1 MQFAYLSES
10 LGIKKVSETSIAGV
24 FEIDGLYGGYG
35 ITVGNALRRVLF
47 SSLPGAAVTQFKIK
61 GTQHQFSTVSGVAED
76 IVQISLNL
84 KRLRFRAHTDEP
96 QVLILK
102 VKGEKVVTAADIEA
116 NAQVE
121 IINSDAVIA
130 TLTDK
135 SSELEIELTVERG
148 LGFYPIE
155 ERKAD
160 KLPIG
165 TVAVDAA
172 FSPVVK
178 VNFSVENMR
187 VGDRT
192 DYNRLIISIETD
204 GSITPS
210 SALHKASN
218 ILKDHF
224 EKISQVEVKEFETM
238 ERPAEKKKTAKK
250 SAAKKKSSASTGG
263 RSSSGGKG
271 GSSSG
276 GKK

>member
-1 MQFAYLSES
+1 MKFAYLSES
-10 LGIKKVSETSIAGV
+10 LGIKKVSETGTAGV

-35 ITVGNALRRVLF
+35 ITVGNALRRALF

-61 GTQHQFSTVSGVAED
+61 GTQHQFSTISGVAED

-84 KRLRFRAHTDEP
+84 KKLRFRAHTDEP
-96 QVLILK
+96 QVLTIK
-102 VKGEKVVTAADIEA
+102 VKGEKTVTAADIET
-116 NAQVE
+116 NAE
-121 IINSDAVIA
+121 IGVINPDAVIA
-130 TLTDK
+130 TLTSK
-135 SSELEIELTVERG
+135 SSELEMELTVERG
-148 LGFYPIE
+148 LGFFPVE
-155 ERKAD
+155 ARKAD

-192 DYNRLIISIETD
+192 DYNRLIMSIETD

-224 EKISQVEVKEFETM
+224 EKISQVEVKEFEM
-238 ERPAEKKKTAKK
+238 AEQPAEKSKTAKK
-250 SAAKKKSSASTGG
+250 STAKKKS
-263 RSSSGGKG
+263 
-271 GSSSG
+271 
-276 GKK
+276 KK